1 MTKRITTTTGFSKIS
16 GQDGKASAAL
26 PFGYANLPTGLKTRV
41 RAAQPRAV
49 VSDNR
54 ELILPYWD
62 IGKIIIDAQKTKGYG
77 KQVVERVASE
87 HGTCILDD

>member
-1 MTKRITTTTGFSKIS
+1 
-16 GQDGKASAAL
+16 
-26 PFGYANLPTGLKTRV
+26 
-41 RAAQPRAV
+41 
-49 VSDNR
+49 
-54 ELILPYWD
+54 LILPYWD